1 MLIVEIL
8 FFGPLHF
15 LLSFIF
21 LEILL
26 VLNGRENPIFEG
38 KERNRTVFLPDSAG
52 ERLSDLLSR
61 KESIPTLEQDLAL
74 WAQGAWSL
82 RMEGPSH
89 TRCDTQTAFSFQGQC
104 G

>member
-15 LLSFIF
+15 LPSFIF

-38 KERNRTVFLPDSAG
+38 KERRGTEQFFFL
-52 ERLSDLLSR
+52 
-61 KESIPTLEQDLAL
+61 IQQDRGC
-74 WAQGAWSL
+74 QI
-82 RMEGPSH
+82 
-89 TRCDTQTAFSFQGQC
+89 F
-104 G
+104 